1 MTLVPPTQP
10 NGAIVQQFVLVN
22 GTVRWGGLGVTI
34 ELTSGLLPNTWCVA
48 PLPFVKQRVVWLW
61 L

>member
-1 MTLVPPTQP
+1 
-10 NGAIVQQFVLVN
+10 VQQFVLVN